1 MGRICTSGNPDTTQ
15 HGWRAALFIVLGVLF
30 TTSVS
35 GASRYNLA
43 ADYKPGERFMS
54 IRLLGTLSIP
64 DNPVSSIRV
73 DELSGLAW
81 DEDEQ
86 ILYAL
91 SNRGKLFHLKPVFRD
106 GQLQDVKVKA
116 AFRLRTHW
124 GRKLKKK
131 HRDAE
136 GLSLENGDN
145 GKKGDSKLLISFER
159 SPRIAWF
166 NNKGYQEGSLTLPA
180 PLNDATKYESKNHGL
195 ESVTINPKFG
205 TITAPEVPLPGTRGT
220 RLYSLSGKQWQIP
233 DFPIPENAI
242 VGMESIPDGDL
253 LLLERAF
260 SSVFSPV
267 VISLHKIHLSEDCR
281 ISPGKKATKTC
292 SDKTI
297 AIFSSTKGWNVDNFE
312 GLTRHR
318 GNRYF
323 IVSDNNRFWMQRT
336 LLSYFEVL
344 PEDQAA
350 ASESQADFP
359 KDSSISEEIQSD

>member
-1 MGRICTSGNPDTTQ
+1 MGDTCTGRNPNRAWRYWRSALLITLGILVTT
-15 HGWRAALFIVLGVLF
+15 A
-30 TTSVS
+30 VS

-43 ADYKPGERFMS
+43 ADYKAGERFMS

-64 DNPVSSIRV
+64 DDPVDSIRV

-91 SNRGKLFHLKPVFRD
+91 SNRGKLFHLKPTFSH
-106 GQLQDVKVKA
+106 GQLQDVRVKA

-124 GRKLKKK
+124 GKKLKKK
-131 HRDAE
+131 RRDAE
-136 GLSLENGDN
+136 GLSLANGNN
-145 GKKGDSKLLISFER
+145 GKKGDSRLLISFER
-159 SPRIAWF
+159 IPRIAWF
-166 NNKGYQEGSLTLPA
+166 NNKGYQEDSLALPP
-180 PLNDATKYESKNHGL
+180 PLNDVTQYESKNHGL
-195 ESVTINPKFG
+195 ESVTINPKYG
-205 TITAPEVPLPGTRGT
+205 IITAPEIPLPGTSGT

-233 DFPIPENAI
+233 DFPIPDNAI
-242 VGMESIPDGDL
+242 VGMESTPNGDL

-267 VISLHKIHLSEDCR
+267 VISLHKIHLADDCQV
-281 ISPGKKATKTC
+281 SSGKKSTKTC
-292 SDKTI
+292 SEQTI

-312 GLTRHR
+312 GLTHHR
-318 GNRYF
+318 KNRYF

-344 PEDQAA
+344 PESQTAA
-350 ASESQADFP
+350 NKSQAGSPGDTTF
-359 KDSSISEEIQSD
+359 SE